1 MILGCIKCGRDTVS
15 DQVFCPDC
23 LAEMK
28 KYPVRPGTVV
38 QLPSRKAAPTG
49 KKQQS
54 KKRVIPLE
62 DQVKTLKKRCW
73 TFFILMILF
82 AALSAA
88 LAFPAAEHIW
98 GNNRKIGQNYT
109 TVIPTE
115 ADHAAE

>member
-1 MILGCIKCGRDTVS
+1 M
-15 DQVFCPDC
+15 
-23 LAEMK
+23 E

-38 QLPSRKAAPTG
+38 QLPIRKASPTV

-62 DQVKTLKKRCW
+62 DQVKTLKRRCW
-73 TFFILMILF
+73 TFFLLMILF

-88 LAFPAAEHIW
+88 LAFPAAKHLMQNEQ
-98 GNNRKIGQNYT
+98 KIGQNYT

-115 ADHAAE
+115 EVHTTE